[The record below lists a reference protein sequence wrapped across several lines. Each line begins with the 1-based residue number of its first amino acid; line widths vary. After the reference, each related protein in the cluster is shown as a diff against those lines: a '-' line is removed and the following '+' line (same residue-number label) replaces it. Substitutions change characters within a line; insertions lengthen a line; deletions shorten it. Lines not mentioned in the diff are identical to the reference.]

1 LKKYLV
7 NNTYKNSKDKLK
19 KMFGGKMINVPINDE
34 KQENETINTEEN
46 QEVKTAEQNYEV
58 NAEEYADLLIQVDK
72 LTKERDDFKDQ
83 LQRKVAEFENFRTR
97 TLKEKAALLEYGNSK
112 ILEKFLVLLDT
123 FEKAIEAG
131 KKSQDYDSLLKGIEL
146 LHQQAIKIFEEAGVT
161 EMADQVGEDFNIDFH
176 DALMI
181 MPSDLESG
189 KVALVMQK
197 GYMYK
202 DNVLRHASVA
212 TSAEKE

>member
-1 LKKYLV
+1 
-7 NNTYKNSKDKLK
+7 
-19 KMFGGKMINVPINDE
+19 MFGGKMINVPINDDKKE
-34 KQENETINTEEN
+34 YDSINTEEN
-46 QEVKTAEQNYEV
+46 QELKELNENTEITQEEFEQ
-58 NAEEYADLLIQVDK
+58 LQKQVAT

-146 LHQQAIKIFEEAGVT
+146 LHQQAIKLFEEEGVK

-181 MPSDLESG
+181 MPSDIEAG

>member
-1 LKKYLV
+1 
-7 NNTYKNSKDKLK
+7 
-19 KMFGGKMINVPINDE
+19 MIKVPIQDGKEELDNN
-34 KQENETINTEEN
+34 KTQEN
-46 QEVKTAEQNYEV
+46 QEVKTADKNYEV

-97 TLKEKAALLEYGNSK
+97 TMKEKAALLEYGNSK
-112 ILEKFLVLLDT
+112 ILEKFLTLLDT

-146 LHQQAIKIFEEAGVT
+146 LHQQAIKIFDEEGVK
-161 EMADQVGEDFNIDFH
+161 EMSDQIGEDFNVDFH
-176 DALMI
+176 DALMT
-181 MPSDLESG
+181 MPSDLDTG
-189 KVALVMQK
+189 KVAMVLKK

-202 DNVLRHASVA
+202 DSVLRHASVA